1 MDDIVLA
8 IVGALQ
14 AVTVAGIGAYATIA
28 SRTAK
33 HTREIRDQV
42 SNDHST
48 NLRDELDE
56 RHSEVKISIGALATD
71 MIRLRGDTRDNRDA
85 IRAISYRMSNL
96 ETAHESGPS
105 R

>member
-1 MDDIVLA
+1 MDDVVLA
-8 IVGALQ
+8 IVGGLQ

-42 SNDHST
+42 SNEHPT
-48 NLRDELDE
+48 NLRDELDS
-56 RHSEVKISIGALATD
+56 RHTEVKTSIGALATD

-85 IRAISYRMSNL
+85 IRAISSRMGNL
-96 ETAHESGPS
+96 ETAHESGPT